1 MNTLKDIEKVSY
13 YDFLVISI
21 KKLESHVLTVKE
33 QVEIIEWTLF
43 KIKDIKI
50 KTRLELILEK
60 NSGYSKLKSI
70 TEIIENL
77 KNFKYFNVTTVDVE
91 RSFSSL
97 NILLSGNRLSIKSK
111 NIYGY
116 LAFGL
121 NN

>member
-50 KTRLELILEK
+50 KNRLELILEK

-77 KNFKYFNVTTVDVE
+77 KI
-91 RSFSSL
+91 L
-97 NILLSGNRLSIKSK
+97 NILM
-111 NIYGY
+111 
-116 LAFGL
+116 
-121 NN
+121 